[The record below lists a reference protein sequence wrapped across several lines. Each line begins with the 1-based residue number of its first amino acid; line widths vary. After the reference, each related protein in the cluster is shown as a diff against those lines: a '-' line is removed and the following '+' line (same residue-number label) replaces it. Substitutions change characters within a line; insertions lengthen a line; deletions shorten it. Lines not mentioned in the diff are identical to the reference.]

1 MMTYFPIEP
10 SRPPIQMED
19 TSLKILLVEDNTDD
33 AELIEELINVG
44 SQQYQLTIPLQT
56 VPSLN
61 GALHE
66 LNTMSFDLI
75 LLDLSLPDS
84 NGLETFGKISKQVHN
99 TPVIVLTAYND
110 SDLAIQAIQAGAQDY
125 LIKGKTGS
133 QTLIRAIFYAIERQ
147 RLQDNL
153 RQREAKYRSVV
164 DNLKGVIFQTDLQG
178 NLIFL
183 NQAWNR
189 LTNRPVEEVLN
200 RPLVSLIHPQ
210 DQRLHLTQ
218 CEALLAG
225 NIPEVTYLVRYFRG
239 KKDIGLFEVTARPT
253 LDQQEKIIGITG
265 VLEDITTNRPFA
277 YE

>member
-1 MMTYFPIEP
+1 MMTYFPLEP

-19 TSLKILLVEDNTDD
+19 TALKILLVEDNTDD

-44 SQQYQLTIPLQT
+44 SQQYHLSIPLRI

-61 GALHE
+61 RALNE
-66 LNTMSFDLI
+66 LKTMSFDLI

-84 NGLETFGKISKQVHN
+84 NGLETFSEIFNQVHN
-99 TPVIVLTAYND
+99 LPVIVLTAYND

-153 RQREAKYRSVV
+153 RESEAKYRSVV

-178 NLIFL
+178 TLIFL
-183 NQAWNR
+183 SQAWTR
-189 LTNRPVEEVLN
+189 LTTQPVKEALN
-200 RPLVSLIHPQ
+200 RPLVTLIHPQ

-218 CEALLAG
+218 CEALIAG
-225 NIPEVTYLVRYFRG
+225 NIPEVSYLVRYFRG
-239 KKDIGLFEVTARPT
+239 NKDMGLFEVTARPT
-253 LDQQEKIIGITG
+253 LDQQGRIIGITG
-265 VLEDITTNRPFA
+265 VLEDVTTNRPFA